1 VTGRGEATIKT
12 TPMTTDGT
20 TMVFTA
26 DDRDQAKQWPDW
38 TGHDPMLTATHAN
51 QPGEGAY
58 HDD

>member
-1 VTGRGEATIKT
+1 
-12 TPMTTDGT
+12 MTTDGT